1 MQTKDLII
9 GKLYKIKSRRKNKG
23 FEDTEELCMFLR
35 VKNEKVRLIT
45 LRGEY
50 IIASIEDI
58 SVPRQEYLEILPQKF
73 DKFVKPKL
81 REFLNEY
88 QKYDDVRFTPKLG
101 FTSGYVKLNRLN
113 RISDELKSFKMMPLN
128 ILAVENYFEIYKTL
142 GFSFRQ
148 INEILQDFE
157 DIDEWSSTF
166 KKLRGFDFKDKVI
179 APQKYTKFKDDSLV
193 LHHLYTNLFVKPNL
207 KNVKSEGI
215 DVLIRKLETKDY
227 REEHYDSI
235 LSSLDNLKWR
245 CVVATLPNFES
256 L

>member
-1 MQTKDLII
+1 MQIKDLVI
-9 GKLYKIKSRRKNKG
+9 GKLYKIKTKQKNKG
-23 FEDTEELCMFLR
+23 FEETEELCMFLR
-35 VKNEKVRLIT
+35 VKNTKVRLIT

-50 IIASIEDI
+50 IVTDINEI

-73 DKFVKPKL
+73 DKLVKPKL

-88 QKYDDVRFTPKLG
+88 QKYDDVRFTSKIG
-101 FTSGYVKLNRLN
+101 FTSGCMKLTKLNK
-113 RISDELKSFKMMPLN
+113 ITDELKSFKMMPLN
-128 ILAVENYFEIYKTL
+128 ILAVENYFETYKTL

-148 INEILQDFE
+148 INEIIQDFE

-166 KKLRGFDFKDKVI
+166 KKLRGFDFKDKVLS
-179 APQKYTKFKDDSLV
+179 PQKYAKFKDDSLV

-215 DVLIRKLETKDY
+215 DVLIKKIEAKDY
-227 REEHYDSI
+227 REEHYESI

-245 CVVATLPNFES
+245 CVVATLPNFEA